1 MDSAVPYRYAPYV
14 VPSRKP
20 LPSDVVVMLR
30 QRKKKPMVPIPPNNP
45 FFDNNLQG
53 PSSKKLAIP
62 LAADITEIENLA
74 KKKVLKVRPSKCSC
88 PVINFG
94 S

>member
-14 VPSRKP
+14 APSRKP

-30 QRKKKPMVPIPPNNP
+30 QSKKKPMVPMPPNNP

-74 KKKVLKVRPSKCSC
+74 KKKVLKVRPSKYSC
-88 PVINFG
+88 PYINFG

>member
-14 VPSRKP
+14 APSRKP

-30 QRKKKPMVPIPPNNP
+30 QSKKKPMVPMPPNNP

>member
-1 MDSAVPYRYAPYV
+1 MDALVPYRYAPYV
-14 VPSRKP
+14 APSRKP
-20 LPSDVVVMLR
+20 LPSNVVVMLR
-30 QRKKKPMVPIPPNNP
+30 QRKKKPMVPIPPDNP

-62 LAADITEIENLA
+62 LAADITEVDNVA
-74 KKKVLKVRPSKCSC
+74 KKKVLKMRSSKCSC
-88 PVINFG
+88 PDINFG

>member
-1 MDSAVPYRYAPYV
+1 MDSAVPYIYAPYV
-14 VPSRKP
+14 APSRKP

-62 LAADITEIENLA
+62 LAADITEMENLA

>member
-1 MDSAVPYRYAPYV
+1 MDPAVPYRYAPYV

-30 QRKKKPMVPIPPNNP
+30 QSKKKPMVPIPPNNP

-88 PVINFG
+88 SDINFG